1 MHVALCSHVKV
12 QFIVS
17 DMRRWRRKEQFLR
30 ECQLICVEVIFRVS
44 TVVADEK
51 SKSWKINVHEK
62 FKGKQKNTSWL
73 ATCHAGVRLNN
84 SVIFTFTIK
93 GSSSAFFLFLFFF
106 IFVKEKFFPFQS
118 HDYLCRQWWYGMVLM
133 MVCSVPFRGIYRHI
147 YIRKEVKI
155 FQ

>member
-84 SVIFTFTIK
+84 SVILTFTIK
-93 GSSSAFFLFLFFF
+93 GSSSAFFFSFSSSSSSRKSF
-106 IFVKEKFFPFQS
+106 S
-118 HDYLCRQWWYGMVLM
+118 HSKVMIICVDNDGMVWCWWWCVL
-133 MVCSVPFRGIYRHI
+133 FHLEEYIGI
-147 YIRKEVKI
+147 
-155 FQ
+155 FT